1 MRYRYPQRGGCVP
14 FVCFLYGWNGWYGL
28 EGYLNGIGRAIVLA
42 RENDTPDRWGD
53 WGSAHSQQNRDW
65 AFLRSAFPPPLAA
78 EDWARPYGLRIP
90 SLLAGGA
97 LAEMNRCACST
108 PFFVLTVLLQASLQ
122 RPVQNKKTGRFSSS
136 GSFQRRGRDSNPR
149 ILSDQRFSRP
159 PQSTTL
165 PPLQVL
171 RVCFGIAK
179 VGIIFLSP
187 NLFSG
192 KLIFSAK

>member
-53 WGSAHSQQNRDW
+53 WGSA
-65 AFLRSAFPPPLAA
+65 FPLSLPEGPLQKWTGVLAA
-78 EDWARPYGLRIP
+78 HLFLCLSRRFA
-90 SLLAGGA
+90 SKLA
-97 LAEMNRCACST
+97 
-108 PFFVLTVLLQASLQ
+108 
-122 RPVQNKKTGRFSSS
+122 PVGYKHKKTGRFSSS
-136 GSFQRRGRDSNPR
+136 GSFLRRGRDSNPR

-179 VGIIFLSP
+179 VGIIFVSP
-187 NLFSG
+187 NLFSR